1 MAAYIIS
8 QVLQSLSMLLNG
20 TKEDFSLQRQ
30 INYHQR
36 KSPLVGRLF

>member
-1 MAAYIIS
+1 MAAYIVS
-8 QVLQSLSMLLNG
+8 QVLQSLSMLLNC

-36 KSPLVGRLF
+36 ESPLVGALF

>member
-8 QVLQSLSMLLNG
+8 QVLQSLSMLLNC

-30 INYHQR
+30 INQR
-36 KSPLVGRLF
+36 ESPLVGAIF